1 MFTSNSNGT
10 LLPFV
15 EPSQKFKIILSS
27 TGKTQSHK
35 NKEPTPPQFQAD
47 QEEKI
52 EKKRR
57 RRRSTRRNIQKNNG
71 LHRGMQYRKGSG
83 RHSTL

>member
-15 EPSQKFKIILSS
+15 KPSQKFEIMLSS

-35 NKEPTPPQFQAD
+35 
-47 QEEKI
+47 
-52 EKKRR
+52 KKTKKKQRAYSPSVPSR
-57 RRRSTRRNIQKNNG
+57 
-71 LHRGMQYRKGSG
+71 
-83 RHSTL
+83 